1 MEQTQISLTLPETL
15 FAASPEYSEEY
26 GYRNIQEFIVDLLR
40 KKVFL
45 ENADRY
51 REIEERM
58 KKGVGVQRFNQ
69 QEAMKYLKG
78 L

>member
-1 MEQTQISLTLPETL
+1 MEQTQISVTLPETL
-15 FAASPEYSEEY
+15 FAASKEYSEEY

-58 KKGVGVQRFNQ
+58 KKGVGLQRFNQ
-69 QEAMKYLKG
+69 QEAVRYLRG

>member
-1 MEQTQISLTLPETL
+1 MEQSQISLTLPETL
-15 FAASPEYSEEY
+15 LAASKEYSEEY

-51 REIEERM
+51 RKIEERM
-58 KKGVGVQRFNQ
+58 KKGVDVKRFNQ
-69 QEAMKYLKG
+69 QEAMMYLKG

>member
-1 MEQTQISLTLPETL
+1 MEIKQISLTLPEAL
-15 FAASPEYSEEY
+15 LEASKEYSEEY

-40 KKVFL
+40 KKVIL

-51 REIEERM
+51 REIEQRM
-58 KKGVGVQRFNQ
+58 NVGKGVKKFNQ
-69 QEAMKYLKG
+69 KDAIQYLRS

>member
-15 FAASPEYSEEY
+15 LEASKEYSEEY

-40 KKVFL
+40 KKVLL

-51 REIEERM
+51 RAIEERM
-58 KKGVGVQRFNQ
+58 RKNIGVHKFDQKGAV
-69 QEAMKYLKG
+69 KYLRG